1 MIFGGIFLFVLMFQ
15 PVAEGSALVSQAASV
30 SKTEDQQPNLDLSQL
45 AQLDIDPVL
54 LQFIGNV
61 VTELKEVKNDN
72 MALQN
77 RTQSLETENQA
88 VRSEWARV
96 KNRTQVLETK
106 LEQVTKDKSV
116 LENNTQ
122 LIEAQNTALK
132 KRVTSLESIV
142 VELSKATTTDSHL
155 LKAKV

>member
-1 MIFGGIFLFVLMFQ
+1 MTLGGIFVFVLMFQ
-15 PVAEGSALVSQAASV
+15 PVAEGSLTVSQATTSV
-30 SKTEDQQPNLDLSQL
+30 LKTADQQPNLDLSQL
-45 AQLDIDPVL
+45 AQLNIDPVL

-61 VTELKEVKNDN
+61 VTELKEVKNDH

-77 RTQSLETENQA
+77 RTQS
-88 VRSEWARV
+88 
-96 KNRTQVLETK
+96 LETK

-142 VELSKATTTDSHL
+142 VELSKATTTD
-155 LKAKV
+155 